1 MDEKLKEELKELK
14 IEDFIWVIYI
24 FIAIFAIVSNRY
36 EREYDL
42 KHNKKDA
49 KVFRTINTDI
59 FIITFFIYLYFLYIN
74 YKRIKALNP
83 NSTLKEIISTNSSF
97 IAACL
102 FLIGGVIS
110 LLVSIYGLPEDE
122 VTLNFF

>member
-83 NSTLKEIISTNSSF
+83 SSTLKEIISTNSSF

>member
-1 MDEKLKEELKELK
+1 MDEKLREELKELK